1 MEDVEIIEINGLPVP
16 HRVHSIPGDGACLF
30 SALSYAMYGCI
41 SHSRR
46 VRAEIVTHASTNWE
60 RLHIYSMNQEC
71 QSYQSLEEY
80 ISTMSM
86 PYTYGTSFELE
97 VAKDIY
103 PFQFEVYINCILNT
117 GNTYGNAPNV
127 RRLKF
132 MGELTQGH
140 FDVYVPY
147 TQQPATNNAL
157 SNLQSENDCS
167 SVKFQNNCNVTVL
180 EDAKKTNKK
189 KKKRKKKKKKKE
201 KKKREEEEEE
211 EEEEEGEEEEGGSK
225 ETRRRMYESVRLLRG
240 PRVASQ
246 VDGARRC
253 DRRHPAGA
261 LSAVRQQSAGGQ
273 RSGGRRAGGRRSGGE
288 RGGGA
293 QLFAPQ
299 PQQQSVSAAVV
310 AAENSVHFVANN
322 HQPTNYPNG
331 AGDAVLSPLPKDL
344 KCELLLVQISRLS
357 KSIYSL
363 IDNLNKSDRN
373 LEKMDAKIELQQDV
387 MSRMKD
393 ANTNLKRKLVE
404 CCCQQNIEL
413 NSVVEVQSESKAGL
427 TVADVAL
434 NSDLAFE
441 KIASACFIRQEREFA
456 ALTNF
461 GSDKVDSRA
470 SLSSDTDFRSS
481 QPGFSLKV
489 EGSQPFNSL
498 RRRIKTCVN
507 WVTKDAR
514 FRYSWN
520 SLRDE
525 GIVRG
530 KGIKHMNS
538 ESDLLAFVNKGF
550 QNQDLLDNNNAGNQR
565 LDDVNNLLLGGQ
577 GGGVGLMD
585 SLDDHA
591 GSSNGGGSRSI
602 YVPGQR
608 LMHFDL
614 KGAPPRVSYLKRM
627 MPLAKELGATG
638 VLIEW
643 EDMFPWAGRLAP
655 LAAGNAYSRQ
665 DVQEIIDA
673 AVSNGLEVIP
683 LVQTFGH
690 VEFALKHSEFSELR
704 EVPESPQ
711 ALCPSLN
718 TSHDFVH
725 QMIEQ
730 VMDMH
735 KNIRYLHIGCDEVF
749 QMGECVRC
757 RSQPRDTLFLQHV
770 TRVAQFV
777 RTRHPGVTPIIW
789 DDMLR
794 HLPPISLE
802 QYRIGELVEP
812 MVWVYAEDVY
822 RFVPSSVWDKY
833 AAVFARVWAASA
845 FKGAFG
851 ETLQVPNAKRHLD
864 NNMRWL
870 QVMQTEAPKFSGGF
884 QGIAIT
890 GWQRYDHF
898 AVLCELLPSAIPS
911 LAVTL
916 LATSHGYFNQSLRP
930 KLNSALSCGVF
941 V

>member
-1 MEDVEIIEINGLPVP
+1 MKVFG
-16 HRVHSIPGDGACLF
+16 
-30 SALSYAMYGCI
+30 SYAGRVW
-41 SHSRR
+41 RR
-46 VRAEIVTHASTNWE
+46 KS
-60 RLHIYSMNQEC
+60 
-71 QSYQSLEEY
+71 
-80 ISTMSM
+80 
-86 PYTYGTSFELE
+86 
-97 VAKDIY
+97 
-103 PFQFEVYINCILNT
+103 
-117 GNTYGNAPNV
+117 
-127 RRLKF
+127 
-132 MGELTQGH
+132 
-140 FDVYVPY
+140 
-147 TQQPATNNAL
+147 
-157 SNLQSENDCS
+157 
-167 SVKFQNNCNVTVL
+167 TVL
-180 EDAKKTNKK
+180 GAAT
-189 KKKRKKKKKKKE
+189 
-201 KKKREEEEEE
+201 
-211 EEEEEGEEEEGGSK
+211 GATLLVLCLQYGSS
-225 ETRRRMYESVRLLRG
+225 R
-240 PRVASQ
+240 Q
-246 VDGARRC
+246 VDSGQ
-253 DRRHPAGA
+253 
-261 LSAVRQQSAGGQ
+261 AVGGQ
-273 RSGGRRAGGRRSGGE
+273 AVGGQVVSG
-288 RGGGA
+288 
-293 QLFAPQ
+293 QLFDQQ

-331 AGDAVLSPLPKDL
+331 AGDA
-344 KCELLLVQISRLS
+344 
-357 KSIYSL
+357 
-363 IDNLNKSDRN
+363 
-373 LEKMDAKIELQQDV
+373 
-387 MSRMKD
+387 
-393 ANTNLKRKLVE
+393 
-404 CCCQQNIEL
+404 
-413 NSVVEVQSESKAGL
+413 
-427 TVADVAL
+427 
-434 NSDLAFE
+434 
-441 KIASACFIRQEREFA
+441 
-456 ALTNF
+456 
-461 GSDKVDSRA
+461 
-470 SLSSDTDFRSS
+470 
-481 QPGFSLKV
+481 
-489 EGSQPFNSL
+489 
-498 RRRIKTCVN
+498 
-507 WVTKDAR
+507 
-514 FRYSWN
+514 
-520 SLRDE
+520 
-525 GIVRG
+525 
-530 KGIKHMNS
+530 
-538 ESDLLAFVNKGF
+538 GF

-941 V
+941 VGNSLDNRGSSSSGSFLSLNNDPFLFEQFSRCVFPGHAFFRLLYRLSTVEREVAEAVASIRKDKGWMTDYNVRHNFSSPLRVDELTVDHQRLYHSVTSLVRGAKDALWEIFDAYTVAEWIEQRIYPMVQQLESISRDSISLKTPRVWPRRPFPILNDLHRLGLQFSTDSSPG